1 MRHWIVWLLCTLAIV
16 ALSLFIWDAYTEA
29 SGHPLLGAFSH
40 LLLWIAGVVF
50 LLASV
55 SVALQLAR
63 YTQSVHS
70 NEAPSRRSR
79 FGFKAPSFK
88 ARPPEMLRSGMNPDP
103 RAWDENENL
112 PPDRSNM

>member
-1 MRHWIVWLLCTLAIV
+1 MRHWIVWLLCALAIV

-29 SGHPLLGAFSH
+29 SGHPLMGAFSH
-40 LLLWIAGVVF
+40 FLLWIAGVVF
-50 LLASV
+50 LLASA
-55 SVALQLAR
+55 SLAVR
-63 YTQSVHS
+63 LSPRSRSAHS
-70 NEAPSRRSR
+70 NEPPPGRYRIN
-79 FGFKAPSFK
+79 FK

>member
-29 SGHPLLGAFSH
+29 SGHPLMGAFSH

-50 LLASV
+50 LIASASV
-55 SVALQLAR
+55 AVRLAPR
-63 YTQSVHS
+63 SRSVHS
-70 NEAPSRRSR
+70 DAAPSGRYR
-79 FGFKAPSFK
+79 FGFKAP
-88 ARPPEMLRSGMNPDP
+88 PPEMLRSGTNPDP

-112 PPDRSNM
+112 PPDLSS

>member
-1 MRHWIVWLLCTLAIV
+1 MRHWIVWLLCTLAII

-29 SGHPLLGAFSH
+29 SGHPLMGAFSH

-50 LLASV
+50 LLASA
-55 SVALQLAR
+55 SVAVRLAPR
-63 YTQSVHS
+63 SRSAHS
-70 NEAPSRRSR
+70 NEAQTGRSR
-79 FGFKAPSFK
+79 SSSK